1 MKAVVQIV
9 QKAKLEVADKLISK
23 IDKGF
28 VVFFGVERGDDES
41 KLDYFVKKISKMRVF
56 KDENDKTNLSIHDVN
71 GQVLLVSQ
79 FTLAADYEHG
89 NRPSFSNAEGPAKA
103 KELYLQ
109 CAKLLENE
117 GLVVKLGAF
126 GEHMIIEQV
135 NEGPFTIILQK

>member
-28 VVFFGVERGDDES
+28 VVFFGVEKGDDES

-89 NRPSFSNAEGPAKA
+89 NRPSFSNAEGPERA

-117 GLVVKLGAF
+117 GLIVKLGAF

>member
-9 QKAKLEVADKLISK
+9 QKAKLMVADKLISK
-23 IDKGF
+23 IDNGF
-28 VVFFGVERGDDES
+28 VVFFGVEKGDDES

-71 GQVLLVSQ
+71 GEVLLVSQ

-89 NRPSFSNAEGPAKA
+89 NRPSFSNAEEPEKA